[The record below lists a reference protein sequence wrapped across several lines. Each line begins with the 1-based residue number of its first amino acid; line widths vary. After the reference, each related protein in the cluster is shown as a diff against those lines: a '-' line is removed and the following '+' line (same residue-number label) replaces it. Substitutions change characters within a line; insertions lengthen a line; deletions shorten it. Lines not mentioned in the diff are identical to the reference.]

1 MNSQITSEE
10 GTFTI
15 SKIVNR
21 RRALYLSGWSFIGA
35 FLSSVVGASI
45 RFFFP
50 RIIYEPHTRHKAGY
64 PFKYTLGIICFFM
77 IILLLASFSC
87 ISNLVAKEEIKTLTE
102 EQAKEAQKKL
112 EGAQK
117 SLKREMRTEV
127 KVEDG
132 GAIEGVVKCIN
143 VKSSENV
150 VVYIEEVGGNKYAA
164 PLEHGVIDQL
174 NLTYVPHVIAVQK
187 GTTIDFPNSDL
198 VRHNVFSPPECC
210 KQFNLGTYNA
220 SVVKT
225 VTFDESCEIPL
236 LCNVHAEMSAF
247 IVVLDNPYF
256 SVTGRDGV
264 FKIENVPPGTYKLTA
279 WHEKLMTITKDVTV
293 KSGKTASVG
302 FFLKKGLRS
311 GR

>member
-1 MNSQITSEE
+1 MSSQITSEE
-10 GTFTI
+10 RTLTN
-15 SKIVNR
+15 SKDVNR
-21 RRALYLSGWSFIGA
+21 RRAFYLLGWGFIGV
-35 FLSSVVGASI
+35 FLATTLGSAI

-50 RIIYEPHTRHKAGY
+50 RILYEPHRRNKADY
-64 PFKYTLGIICFFM
+64 PFKYTLGVICFFM
-77 IILLLASFSC
+77 IVLLASFSC
-87 ISNLVAKEEIKTLTE
+87 ISNLVAQEEIKTLTE

-112 EGAQK
+112 EKVLK
-117 SLKREMRTEV
+117 SLKREIRTEV

-132 GAIEGVVKCIN
+132 GTIKGVVKCIN
-143 VKSSENV
+143 VRSSENV

-164 PLEHGVIDQL
+164 PLEHGVVDQL
-174 NLTYVPHVIAVQK
+174 NLTFVPHVIAVQK

-198 VRHNVFSPPECC
+198 ARHNVFSPPDCC
-210 KQFNLGTYNA
+210 KQFNLGTY
-220 SVVKT
+220 SMGVVKH
-225 VTFDESCEIPL
+225 VEFKELCEVPL

-247 IVVLDNPYF
+247 VLVLGNPYF
-256 SVTGRDGV
+256 SVTGSDGA

-293 KSGKTASVG
+293 ESGKTASVG